1 MGGPSSNAGMVVGLG
16 PNSGGGSSLHHHQ
29 HHHHHHHHHGG
40 SGGNDLLDDDALISL
55 SVRELNKKLNG
66 FPREEVVRLKQ
77 KRRTL
82 KNRGYAQNCRS
93 KRMQQRHELESA
105 NTALKVIS
113 GCLTTNE
120 EPDKYTTL
128 HIVMTSSPSTIS
140 KFTNAC

>member
-1 MGGPSSNAGMVVGLG
+1 MGGPGSSVGMTVGLG
-16 PNSGGGSSLHHHQ
+16 PNSGGGGHHGH

-40 SGGNDLLDDDALISL
+40 GNDLLDDDQLISL

-105 NTALKVIS
+105 NTALKV
-113 GCLTTNE
+113 
-120 EPDKYTTL
+120 P
-128 HIVMTSSPSTIS
+128 HPR
-140 KFTNAC
+140 

>member
-1 MGGPSSNAGMVVGLG
+1 MRSSSSSSSSSSGSEMGGVSGMGGGGSSLVVGLG
-16 PNSGGGSSLHHHQ
+16 P
-29 HHHHHHHHHGG
+29 G
-40 SGGNDLLDDDALISL
+40 SGGMDLLDDDQLISL

-105 NTALKVIS
+105 NTALKVTFS
-113 GCLTTNE
+113 
-120 EPDKYTTL
+120 
-128 HIVMTSSPSTIS
+128 
-140 KFTNAC
+140 

>member
-1 MGGPSSNAGMVVGLG
+1 MWFDWQNGSRGMGSSSSSSSSSSGSEMGGPVGMGGGSLVVGLG
-16 PNSGGGSSLHHHQ
+16 PSSGGM
-29 HHHHHHHHHGG
+29 
-40 SGGNDLLDDDALISL
+40 DLLDDDQLISL

-105 NTALKVIS
+105 NTVLKV
-113 GCLTTNE
+113 
-120 EPDKYTTL
+120 P
-128 HIVMTSSPSTIS
+128 SSASHLSASIHPSIHP
-140 KFTNAC
+140 

>member
-1 MGGPSSNAGMVVGLG
+1 MGSSSSSSSSSSGSEMGGSGGGGGGGGGGGMSGGGSGLVVGLG
-16 PNSGGGSSLHHHQ
+16 P
-29 HHHHHHHHHGG
+29 G
-40 SGGNDLLDDDALISL
+40 SGGMDLLDDDQLISL

-105 NTALKVIS
+105 NTALKV
-113 GCLTTNE
+113 TH
-120 EPDKYTTL
+120 L
-128 HIVMTSSPSTIS
+128 HIHFHLTIS
-140 KFTNAC
+140 

>member
-1 MGGPSSNAGMVVGLG
+1 MGASPSSASTSSSGSEMSSGMMVGLG
-16 PNSGGGSSLHHHQ
+16 PGSSGHPTHHQ
-29 HHHHHHHHHGG
+29 V
-40 SGGNDLLDDDALISL
+40 GNDLLDDDQLISL

-105 NTALKVIS
+105 NTALKVIDS
-113 GCLTTNE
+113 
-120 EPDKYTTL
+120 TL
-128 HIVMTSSPSTIS
+128 VSTLIS
-140 KFTNAC
+140 LFQTA